1 MIGLYSVNY
10 GTHTML
16 RTKVSLIYKGINN
29 LYAIQLLMGH
39 TKLDSTMRY
48 LGIEVDGPLELA
60 EQPKM

>member
-1 MIGLYSVNY
+1 
-10 GTHTML
+10 ML